1 MTGKLNQVQEYRV
14 YELPAQFPVLLL
26 DGESWH
32 ISPVRRERLHFHN
45 CLEIGICHSGS
56 GTLQVCRDTL
66 PFRAGDV
73 TCLPQN
79 IPHTTWSSEGDV
91 SLWSYLFVD
100 LRGLLFHLMPGESNF
115 ELIYPLLSQDRYL
128 FSEER
133 SRKIHFLA
141 NSILGEVRQQGENH
155 DLIVR
160 SLFLAL
166 FCELKRQF
174 TQPQADPG
182 APQDGFSHSLALAP
196 AIHAVYTD
204 YMNPLNIQRLADCC
218 HMSQTHF
225 RRTFL
230 AIMGT
235 SPLQFINALRVDR
248 AALLLS
254 ATSDAVMDIAQA
266 VGFASL
272 SSFNRCFVRLKRVSP
287 RDFRAAARQ
296 NGSAGSEKTRVIK
309 YAGWKQPER

>member
-1 MTGKLNQVQEYRV
+1 MTGKLNQIQEYRV
-14 YELPAQFPVLLL
+14 YDLPAQFPVLLL

-32 ISPVRRERLHFHN
+32 ISPVKRERLHFHN
-45 CLEIGICHSGS
+45 CLEIGICHAGS
-56 GTLQVCRDTL
+56 GTLQVCREAH
-66 PFRAGDV
+66 PFRAGAV
-73 TCLPQN
+73 TCLPQH
-79 IPHTTWSSEGDV
+79 IPHTTWSSEGDL

-115 ELIYPLLSQDRYL
+115 ELIHPILPQNQYL
-128 FSEER
+128 FGAEQNT
-133 SRKIHFLA
+133 KIPFMA
-141 NSILGEVRQQGENH
+141 GSILGEMRQRGENH
-155 DLIVR
+155 ELIVR

-166 FCELKRQF
+166 FCELKRLF
-174 TQPQADPG
+174 PLSPPDAG
-182 APQDGFSHSLALAP
+182 APQAGSGHSLALAP
-196 AIHAVYTD
+196 AIHAVYTG
-204 YMNPLNIQRLADCC
+204 YMNPLSVQHLAECC

-248 AALLLS
+248 AVLLLS
-254 ATSDAVMDIAQA
+254 ATNDPVMDISQA

-272 SSFNRCFVRLKRVSP
+272 SSFNRCFVRLKGVSP
-287 RDFRAAARQ
+287 RAFRAAVRQ
-296 NGSAGSEKTRVIK
+296 NGSAGSENARVIK

>member
-1 MTGKLNQVQEYRV
+1 MAGQQKQIQEYRV

-32 ISPVRRERLHFHN
+32 ISPVKRDRLHFHN

-56 GTLQVCRDTL
+56 GTLQICREAH

-73 TCLPQN
+73 TCLPQH
-79 IPHTTWSSEGDV
+79 IPHTTWSSEGDL

-115 ELIYPLLSQDRYL
+115 ELIHPLLTQSRYL
-128 FSEER
+128 FGTEQNT
-133 SRKIHFLA
+133 KIHFLA
-141 NSILGEVRQQGENH
+141 NSILEEMRKRCENH

-166 FCELKRQF
+166 FCELKRLF
-174 TQPQADPG
+174 TFSLPDAG
-182 APQDGFSHSLALAP
+182 APQDGSGHSLALAP
-196 AIHAVYTD
+196 AIHAIYTG
-204 YMNPLNIQRLADCC
+204 YMNPLSVQRLADLC

-235 SPLQFINALRVDR
+235 SPLRYINALRVDR

-254 ATSDAVMDIAQA
+254 AANDAVMDISQA

-272 SSFNRCFVRLKRVSP
+272 SSFNRCFVRLKGVSP
-287 RDFRAAARQ
+287 RAFRAANRQ
-296 NGSAGSEKTRVIK
+296 NWTAGSGNTRVIK

>member
-1 MTGKLNQVQEYRV
+1 MAGKLKQVQEYRV

-32 ISPVRRERLHFHN
+32 ISPVRRDRLHFHN
-45 CLEIGICHSGS
+45 CLEIGICHAGS
-56 GTLQVCRDTL
+56 GMLQVGREPH

-79 IPHTTWSSEGDV
+79 IPHTTWSNEGDV

-100 LRGLLFHLMPGESNF
+100 LRGLLFHLMPAESNY
-115 ELIYPLLSQDRYL
+115 ELIRPLLAQGRHL
-128 FSEER
+128 FNEKLNK
-133 SRKIHFLA
+133 KIHFLA
-141 NSILGEVRQQGENH
+141 NSILGEMRQPGENH
-155 DLIVR
+155 HLLVR

-174 TQPQADPG
+174 TLPPPDPG
-182 APQDGFSHSLALAP
+182 APQDGSGNSLALAP
-196 AIHAVYTD
+196 AIHAVYTG
-204 YMNPLNIQRLADCC
+204 YMNPLSIQRLAECC

-254 ATSDAVMDIAQA
+254 ATNDAVLDISQA

-272 SSFNRCFVRLKRVSP
+272 SSFNRCFVRKKGVSP
-287 RDFRAAARQ
+287 RIFRASSRQ
-296 NGSAGSEKTRVIK
+296 NGTAGSENTQVLK
-309 YAGWKQPER
+309 YAGWKLPDL